1 MMGGLQSDGGIGGRF
16 CCPPCVIKQLKP
28 FQNGRRMRE
37 EGQQGCS
44 IPRLLDK
51 FGI

>member
-1 MMGGLQSDGGIGGRF
+1 MGGLGVDF
-16 CCPPCVIKQLKP
+16 VVPPCVIKQLKL

-44 IPRLLDK
+44 IPWLLDK